1 MNYFSLVYRKKSY
14 IIYEGCFNI
23 DSGLTLRS
31 SRVIFTTQVTTSLTN
46 MCYNTSWWE
55 VMVKIEKYDDLGQGI
70 AKTENKICFVK

>member
-46 MCYNTSWWE
+46 MCYNTSW
-55 VMVKIEKYDDLGQGI
+55 
-70 AKTENKICFVK
+70 